1 MPRRVTAA
9 VPVLHGCR
17 CRRTL
22 LLTLGPSTSTL
33 RLLPVGVSATAEPRS
48 IHHERK
54 ILQTYRNDGALS
66 SAMKPSQH
74 KTSTSPSLGPLQ
86 KKSWVRAQ
94 FFITKRAYFYTLQLL
109 ANEIVLASVIDII
122 RRMPVFKNEQSF
134 PLSLKPHTTLKCCI
148 SEQKAKFYT
157 SEVFFCIFHYSSDWK
172 SILFYNNYD
181 EQKLGNI
188 LIDFCSPQ
196 HCNISCCHSSGIWIP
211 CVKRLQEEAQVAFS

>member
-1 MPRRVTAA
+1 MWQPPSLGCTAA
-9 VPVLHGCR
+9 DAGAR
-17 CRRTL
+17 CCWRW
-22 LLTLGPSTSTL
+22 GHP
-33 RLLPVGVSATAEPRS
+33 P
-48 IHHERK
+48 
-54 ILQTYRNDGALS
+54 ALS
-66 SAMKPSQH
+66 GCSQWVLAPRQSPGQSTRKGKFFRCTEMMGLFPVPWRPSQH

-86 KKSWVRAQ
+86 KKRWVRAQ

-134 PLSLKPHTTLKCCI
+134 PLSLKPYTTLKCCI

-157 SEVFFCIFHYSSDWK
+157 SEFFFCIFHYSSDWK
-172 SILFYNNYD
+172 SILFYNSYD
-181 EQKLGNI
+181 EQKLWNI